1 MGPILRNLK
10 ISVQII
16 SSTRTVGI
24 IEKLIRRQKECWRVT
39 NFRIVERGM
48 RKDKVNAAVFWW
60 GWEEVGS
67 EGSNGPERSH
77 SQVQK
82 KDVKG
87 ESLESLEIQF

>member
-1 MGPILRNLK
+1 M
-10 ISVQII
+10 
-16 SSTRTVGI
+16 
-24 IEKLIRRQKECWRVT
+24 
-39 NFRIVERGM
+39 
-48 RKDKVNAAVFWW
+48 NAAVFWW
-60 GWEEVGS
+60 GWEEMGSEGSNGPES